1 MKIRFIRYPKII
13 LLEVEV
19 LRFRFIQ
26 VVEWIR

>member
-1 MKIRFIRYPKII
+1 MKIRFIRYPKRI